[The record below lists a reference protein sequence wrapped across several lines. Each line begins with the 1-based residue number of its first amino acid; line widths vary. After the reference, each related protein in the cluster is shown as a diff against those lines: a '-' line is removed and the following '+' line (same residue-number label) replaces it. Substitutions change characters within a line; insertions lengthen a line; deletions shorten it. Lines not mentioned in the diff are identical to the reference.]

1 MVAALTALYMG
12 HCKVLE
18 RVRPFIEA
26 GGLRSLVA
34 LIDHP
39 NLHIASQAMNS
50 LLLITDGVCGA
61 VRMGQAQGLRIRVT
75 GGGTRPLTPSY
86 SSQTVWAVGRI
97 QSCRAHGVKH
107 VEPRPIIE
115 SNHTS

>member
-26 GGLRSLVA
+26 GGLLSLVA

-50 LLLITDGVCGA
+50 LLLITDGAGA
-61 VRMGQAQGLRIRVT
+61 GED
-75 GGGTRPLTPSY
+75 
-86 SSQTVWAVGRI
+86 
-97 QSCRAHGVKH
+97 GVSW
-107 VEPRPIIE
+107 VAIIK
-115 SNHTS
+115 SKQIS

>member
-12 HCKVLE
+12 HCKVLAH
-18 RVRPFIEA
+18 VRPFIEA

-50 LLLITDGVCGA
+50 LLLITDGAG
-61 VRMGQAQGLRIRVT
+61 RMGRVQRYQGATGSRRQRRMLQLQQRKAQLQHI
-75 GGGTRPLTPSY
+75 
-86 SSQTVWAVGRI
+86 
-97 QSCRAHGVKH
+97 
-107 VEPRPIIE
+107 
-115 SNHTS
+115 